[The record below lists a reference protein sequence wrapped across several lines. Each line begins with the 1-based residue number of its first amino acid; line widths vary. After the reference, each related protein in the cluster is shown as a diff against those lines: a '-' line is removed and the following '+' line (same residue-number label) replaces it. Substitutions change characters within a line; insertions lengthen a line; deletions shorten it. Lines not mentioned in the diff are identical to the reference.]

1 MSKRRYPRVHIHRS
15 IAYQGSCG
23 TGHETVHDFSPSGC
37 RIHEADAKVHC
48 GLRLTLWISLP
59 DRIEPIEI
67 KPAVVTWTQ
76 KDTFGVEFIAPSHE
90 IRTRMKTGV
99 RSPPG
104 CSDSGGQGP
113 DHFPPPLLEISV
125 VEITPDTITFL

>member
-1 MSKRRYPRVHIHRS
+1 MSKRRHPRVHLHRS

-23 TGHETVHDFSPSGC
+23 TGHGTVHDFSPSGC

-76 KDTFGVEFIAPSHE
+76 KNTFGVEFIAPSQE
-90 IRTRMKTGV
+90 IRTRMKQVYDLLLDAQTAEDKDRV
-99 RSPPG
+99 ISLPPF
-104 CSDSGGQGP
+104 SWK
-113 DHFPPPLLEISV
+113 
-125 VEITPDTITFL
+125 